1 MTDTDTDNRPARSA
15 QDRPRAIFSNA
26 DFRLLRT
33 AVAEYARTC
42 EDPEE
47 SRQYANLLHRLG
59 RAG

>member
-1 MTDTDTDNRPARSA
+1 MTDTDTDDRPTE
-15 QDRPRAIFSNA
+15 RPRAIFSNA

-47 SRQYANLLHRLG
+47 SRHSATLLHRLG